1 MPLSTQKQLG
11 ALVLLI
17 SISSL
22 LPAQTRL
29 PEPPPYQLTA
39 MKVVPF
45 SQRTSL
51 FLAEIKKDSD
61 FSGWN
66 DLNLSLFV
74 TIQVT
79 GRAGSYS
86 SKRKVEITAYE
97 NGRVIL
103 KRLSELGVLDEDTG
117 KYYIPVWLYGPFA
130 ERSQSKPGFLHSRR
144 LHRYNVLSIFN
155 AANNFTDGPNKS
167 LDASGGNVFLN

>member
-1 MPLSTQKQLG
+1 MTMRISLSTQASTLG
-11 ALVLLI
+11 TVVLLI
-17 SISSL
+17 FISSL
-22 LPAQTRL
+22 VFAQTTL

-97 NGRVIL
+97 NGRLIL
-103 KRLSELGVLDEDTG
+103 KRLSKLGVLDEDTG
-117 KYYIPVWLYGPFA
+117 KYYIPVWLYGPFCRKVTIKA
-130 ERSQSKPGFLHSRR
+130 RLIGQPQSS
-144 LHRYNVLSIFN
+144 
-155 AANNFTDGPNKS
+155 S
-167 LDASGGNVFLN
+167 LQRTI

>member
-1 MPLSTQKQLG
+1 MPLPTREKTFGSVIF
-11 ALVLLI
+11 LVL
-17 SISSL
+17 ISSL
-22 LPAQTRL
+22 LHAQTTL

-61 FSGWN
+61 FSAWN
-66 DLNLSLFV
+66 ELNLSLFV

-86 SKRKVEITAYE
+86 SKRKVEITAYDD
-97 NGRVIL
+97 RHVIL

-117 KYYIPVWLYGPFA
+117 KYYIPVWLYGPFCRKVTIKA
-130 ERSQSKPGFLHSRR
+130 R
-144 LHRYNVLSIFN
+144 LIGQPQAS
-155 AANNFTDGPNKS
+155 S
-167 LDASGGNVFLN
+167 LQRNLDFQCGE

>member
-1 MPLSTQKQLG
+1 MRMPLPTNNLG
-11 ALVLLI
+11 TVVFLI
-17 SISSL
+17 VISSL
-22 LPAQTRL
+22 VRSQTTL

-61 FSGWN
+61 FSAWN
-66 DLNLSLFV
+66 ELNLSLFV

-86 SKRKVEITAYE
+86 SKRKVEITACE
-97 NGRVIL
+97 NDRVIL

-117 KYYIPVWLYGPFA
+117 KYYIPVWLYGPFCRKVTIKA
-130 ERSQSKPGFLHSRR
+130 R
-144 LHRYNVLSIFN
+144 LVGQPQVSSLQRVLDFQC
-155 AANNFTDGPNKS
+155 GE
-167 LDASGGNVFLN
+167 